1 MEDLQQL
8 IVNEHIGDLLR
19 EAERLRSERAVTDQE
34 KAADCDDA
42 QALAV
47 RADRHGARV
56 RLGHWLIGVGTA
68 VAGSEADRRGGAAG
82 HAA

>member
-1 MEDLQQL
+1 MEDVQQI

-19 EAERLRSERAVTDQE
+19 EAERLRSERSVTDQE
-34 KAADCDDA
+34 NVGDCDDA
-42 QALAV
+42 QVLAV
-47 RADRHGARV
+47 PADQRGARV

-68 VAGSEADRRGGAAG
+68 VAGSGGDRQSGAAG